1 MTLANSRTC
10 TILGF
15 IQTSAICVLFLP
27 VSLLSPEVS
36 PKMIPSQPFTRV
48 SHLQIE
54 AVSPI
59 QMATINDTV
68 DLNDVGCVYELW
80 PAGALA

>member
-1 MTLANSRTC
+1 
-10 TILGF
+10 
-15 IQTSAICVLFLP
+15 
-27 VSLLSPEVS
+27 
-36 PKMIPSQPFTRV
+36 MIPSQPFTHV